1 MNLQNKISAFFA
13 DHTESVVL
21 ILALILSVGSFFYYY
36 DVGFIT
42 AYGDSK
48 AHLDIARRVV
58 DALTPGAAQ
67 LGGYWLPLLHILMF
81 PTIWNDFMWQSGLS
95 GAIPNMISFVIA
107 VVLMYRL
114 VLYVTKDKLS
124 AFIGASVLLF
134 NPNLLYMQATP
145 MTESLFIMTIVGFM
159 YFFYR
164 WFHEKKLSDLIF
176 AAIFLILASL
186 NRYEGWG
193 LVIAANVL
201 MVWYWAQMKFDKKIE
216 GAMIAFAILS
226 FLGIFLWLLWGL
238 VIFHDPLAFLHN
250 DLSAGKL
257 IINEE
262 TWTGLHNVYEAVMV
276 NIYAIFHT
284 SGVFLFAAIP
294 LGLFVFLAKN
304 GRAFYKSENL
314 ILFLLIVPMLFD
326 TLTVYTGKVP
336 IEVPELSKIASP
348 GNYFNIRYAL
358 YSLPFI
364 AIFIAFISKKRIIQI
379 SILALILL
387 NYSFLSFYRDDNIV
401 VLMDAGTQKHDTED
415 HKWFKENYHGGLI
428 LASTGSSDGFMLET
442 GISQKN
448 FITEGSYKY
457 WDESLEDP
465 AKYATWVILSDNYP
479 RDLLNKKINKELLFD
494 NFEVVNSNKDFM
506 ILKKIEKNS
515 MNITADKK
523 NNQNNQLTAS
533 TTKYVVEKGDNLWM
547 IANKYYDSGLNW
559 KIIYQ
564 ENNLTNPDLIY
575 PQDVLNISNK

>member
-1 MNLQNKISAFFA
+1 MNSLNKIATFFA
-13 DHTESVVL
+13 DHTERIVL
-21 ILALILSVGSFFYYY
+21 ILALVLSVGSFFYYY
-36 DVGFIT
+36 DAGFIT
-42 AYGDSK
+42 AYGDSR
-48 AHLDIARRVV
+48 AHLNIARRVV
-58 DALTPGAAQ
+58 DSLSPGAAQ
-67 LGGYWLPLLHILMF
+67 LGGYWLPLLHVLML

-95 GAIPNMISFVIA
+95 GAIPNMIAFVLA
-107 VVLMYRL
+107 VILMYRL
-114 VLYVTKDKLS
+114 VLYITKDKLS

-164 WFHEKKLSDLIF
+164 WFQEKRISDLVF
-176 AAIFLILASL
+176 AALFLILASL

-201 MVWYWAQMKFDKKIE
+201 MAWYWVQMKFDKKIE
-216 GAMIAFAILS
+216 GAMIAFASLS
-226 FLGIFLWLLWGL
+226 FLGIFLWLLWGA

-262 TWTGLHNVYEAVMV
+262 TWTGLHNIYEAVMV

-284 SGVFLFAAIP
+284 SGISLVGVSLVGVVIFLVQKRLI
-294 LGLFVFLAKN
+294 
-304 GRAFYKSENL
+304 FYKSESL
-314 ILFLLIVPMLFD
+314 ILFLLIAPMLFD
-326 TLTVYTGKVP
+326 ILTVYTGKVP

-387 NYSFLSFYRDDNIV
+387 DYSFLSFHRDDNIV
-401 VLMDAGTQKHDTED
+401 VLMDAGAQGHDTED
-415 HKWFKENYHGGLI
+415 RKWFKENYHGGLI

-465 AKYATWVILSDNYP
+465 AKHATWVIYSNNNP
-479 RDLLNKKINKELLFD
+479 RDAVYKNINKYILFK
-494 NFEVVNSNKDFM
+494 NFEVVKQYGGTM
-506 ILKKIEKNS
+506 ILKKIEK
-515 MNITADKK
+515 
-523 NNQNNQLTAS
+523 
-533 TTKYVVEKGDNLWM
+533 Y
-547 IANKYYDSGLNW
+547 
-559 KIIYQ
+559 
-564 ENNLTNPDLIY
+564 
-575 PQDVLNISNK
+575 